1 MLQLAS
7 LGVSPRCREAS
18 FSSVRLEIEL
28 LGWRREELGL
38 GGHCML
44 FVGIIDYVG
53 CDCCLFVCLFVVV
66 NMVLGIRL
74 RFQTCTASIFHPL
87 SHITD
92 PFLILRNYLLFLTIK
107 TICTFLIKKF

>member
-53 CDCCLFVCLFVVV
+53 CDCCLFVCLLLLTWSWVSDSGF
-66 NMVLGIRL
+66 RL
-74 RFQTCTASIFHPL
+74 AQQAFSPPEPYH
-87 SHITD
+87 
-92 PFLILRNYLLFLTIK
+92 
-107 TICTFLIKKF
+107 